1 MQNIALNNGHLI
13 EMRSIIKSF
22 PNGET
27 DTLVLNDVSF
37 TIREHEYLSIMGPS
51 GSGKSTLLHILGCLD
66 TPTSGNYLLRGK
78 NIEDMKDQALS
89 HVRRDELGFVFQSYN
104 LITSMTVL
112 ENVMLPLYYKGTHV
126 ADPHEIAKYWLTKVN
141 MSHRLKHKANQ
152 LSGGERQRVAIAR
165 ALVNN
170 PRILLADEPTGN
182 LDSKTEN
189 HIIELFHTLH
199 EELKLTIIMITHSQK
214 IGKITKRCISI
225 FDGKIVGDER
235 NA

>member
-1 MQNIALNNGHLI
+1 MQNMALNNGHLI
-13 EMRSIIKSF
+13 EMRSVVKSF

-78 NIEDMKDQALS
+78 NIEDSDDQALS
-89 HVRRDELGFVFQSYN
+89 KVRRDELGFVFQSYN
-104 LITSMTVL
+104 LISSMTVL
-112 ENVMLPLYYKGTHV
+112 ENVMLPLYYKGTST
-126 ADPHEIAKYWLTKVN
+126 ADPHEIAKYWLNKVA

-152 LSGGERQRVAIAR
+152 LSGGERQRIAIVR

-189 HIIELFHTLH
+189 NIIELFHTLH

-214 IGKITKRCISI
+214 IGKNTKRCISI
-225 FDGKIVGDER
+225 LDGKIVGDEK
-235 NA
+235 NE